1 MAHNYFREPLDL
13 SSEVENLICLMI
25 KGGGGGGWSAVTYVH
40 DVPPVRQQ
48 GPMCGVVALTM
59 AAQLL
64 TKVAQTPPKSCHAM
78 DKIHPESILEYA
90 VHNGLSKQGEVFSTD
105 DMERITTDHLHL
117 QAHVATME
125 DALLDLLVD
134 VVLGQRSV
142 VVPYDADK
150 DHTPCLARGHRA
162 HWCLL
167 VGVCLV
173 VESEG
178 SPLIRSLLECC
189 QQNPNNYAHHIVQET
204 CVKSFTQDLRQYFDP
219 QKMKQSL
226 ARNQIHVF
234 ARHGK
239 TSHLGMWSL
248 RALIESNGN
257 LVEVDPQRS
266 NTEEYVI
273 PKGALKD
280 GLRKKVI
287 FVTK

>member
-1 MAHNYFREPLDL
+1 MAHYYFREPLDL
-13 SSEVENLICLMI
+13 SSEVDHLVCLMV
-25 KGGGGGGWSAVTYVH
+25 KDVGGGWSAVSYVN
-40 DVPPVRQQ
+40 DVSPVRQQ

-64 TKVAQTPPKSCHAM
+64 TKVAQAPPKSCHTM
-78 DKIHPESILEYA
+78 GSTHPESILEYA
-90 VHNGLSKQGEVFSTD
+90 VRHGLSKQGEMFSTD
-105 DMERITTDHLHL
+105 DMVRIVTDHLHL

-134 VVLGQRSV
+134 VVSGQRAV

-167 VGVCLV
+167 VGVCLM

-178 SPLIRSLLECC
+178 SPLTRCLLECC
-189 QQNPNNYAHHIVQET
+189 QQTPKNCTHHIVRET
-204 CVKSFTQDLRQYFDP
+204 CVKSFTQNLRHYFDP
-219 QKMKQSL
+219 QMMKQSL
-226 ARNQIHVF
+226 AENQIHVF

-239 TSHLGMWSL
+239 TSHLGLWSL
-248 RALIESNGN
+248 RDLIQSNRN

-266 NTEEYVI
+266 NSEEYVV
-273 PKGALKD
+273 PKGALKESL
-280 GLRKKVI
+280 GKKVV